1 MAYKSLAKIGCGQ
14 CNLPFWL
21 EEQLKKH
28 SVTKKI
34 RKTCNCTYCQKVF
47 VHENRLKMHKR
58 TCEKN
63 PEKKNCARKY
73 SSIMQ
78 VGAGVKMPL
87 KVSNMHW
94 VVYFKLS
101 AKYFLINSKWI
112 SSRVDSCKEYCI

>member
-47 VHENRLKMHKR
+47 VRGNRLKMHQR
-58 TCEKN
+58 TCERN
-63 PEKKNCARKY
+63 TAKKNKVRKY
-73 SSIMQ
+73 STDMQ
-78 VGAGVKMPL
+78 VGGG
-87 KVSNMHW
+87 
-94 VVYFKLS
+94 
-101 AKYFLINSKWI
+101 
-112 SSRVDSCKEYCI
+112 